1 MNTSMLIS
9 SGTLSHCCPKRSDCR
24 HLAATPC
31 TLSTLLADTRR
42 KTTTKTERS
51 GVSCK
56 DFLAVALIILL
67 LVSDAADGS
76 KTDDVLNVVWL
87 APAETVDDGVR
98 AMFNA
103 STSVGGL
110 ALAIDRVRNEQ
121 LLGGMRINVTWLDSE
136 CYAKTA
142 LGEVASVLRLTNH
155 PDVIFGPPCTTSM
168 QPVADLA
175 SYFNIPVF
183 GWMSSDHK
191 LDNKSRASTLVRVMA
206 PLSDLGPITTAVSDF
221 FKELLVDDSDFYLV
235 RHFAGVNRTATDAR
249 IRRMLTLIAEEARI
263 VFLVMPESEVRR
275 YLLVGHDL
283 GMAGGDYQFMYVQP
297 YISDDDE
304 VDYMRSREIWRGDD
318 GRDEDARQIYRSLLI
333 ITYAYIVRWSID
345 YDEAENV
352 TNRMFEGY
360 RNDMPEFR
368 EPDRYSRFLHD
379 AFYLYALAY
388 NHTMANNQTPS
399 GDTIFKA
406 VSVLRFYG
414 DVHLNNNGDRLPAFL
429 MWDMGLDW
437 RFQIVT
443 AIKYD
448 VHPNGTTFINYTERA
463 DIYWGNGESR
473 DGGYIPPDIPPC
485 GFNNEKCPE

>member
-1 MNTSMLIS
+1 
-9 SGTLSHCCPKRSDCR
+9 
-24 HLAATPC
+24 
-31 TLSTLLADTRR
+31 
-42 KTTTKTERS
+42 
-51 GVSCK
+51 
-56 DFLAVALIILL
+56 
-67 LVSDAADGS
+67 
-76 KTDDVLNVVWL
+76 
-87 APAETVDDGVR
+87 
-98 AMFNA
+98 MFNA

-142 LGEVASVLRLTNH
+142 LA
-155 PDVIFGPPCTTSM
+155 M

-235 RHFAGVNRTATDAR
+235 RHFAGVNRTATDAK

-414 DVHLNNNGDRLPAFL
+414 ITGDVHLNNNGDRLPAFL

-448 VHPNGTTFINYTERA
+448 VHPNGTTFIRTVPVA
-463 DIYWGNGESR
+463 DKSLQTILPSVTTTAVLAGLVVFVLVYR
-473 DGGYIPPDIPPC
+473 
-485 GFNNEKCPE
+485 